1 MFIQVELLNEFFFQF
16 PREVDNRLVYEMD
29 RSQILHFARE
39 NPPIQKHLD
48 LQERKMKLEEVMDK
62 LNYLVK
68 RQADRQTSSN
78 NKSNT
83 TNNYPYS

>member
-29 RSQILHFARE
+29 RRQIQQFARE
-39 NPPIQKHLD
+39 NPPIQKHLE

-68 RQADRQTSSN
+68 RQADRQSSSN
-78 NKSNT
+78 NNSKASAN
-83 TNNYPYS
+83 PY

>member
-1 MFIQVELLNEFFFQF
+1 MFIQVELLSEFFFQF

-29 RSQILHFARE
+29 RRQIQQFARE
-39 NPPIQKHLD
+39 NPPVQKHLE

-68 RQADRQTSSN
+68 RQADRQSSSN
-78 NKSNT
+78 SN
-83 TNNYPYS
+83 NNNNNNNMYS

>member
-29 RSQILHFARE
+29 RRQIQLFARE
-39 NPPIQKHLD
+39 NPPIQKHLE

-68 RQADRQTSSN
+68 RQADRQSSSN
-78 NKSNT
+78 NNSKASAN
-83 TNNYPYS
+83 PY

>member
-1 MFIQVELLNEFFFQF
+1 MFIQVELLNEFLFQF
-16 PREVDNRLVYEMD
+16 PREVDNRLVYEMN
-29 RSQILHFARE
+29 RKQIQQFARE

-68 RQADRQTSSN
+68 RQADRQSAG
-78 NKSNT
+78 KSANGGS
-83 TNNYPYS
+83 Y

>member
-29 RSQILHFARE
+29 RKQIQQFARE
-39 NPPIQKHLD
+39 NPPIQKHLE
-48 LQERKMKLEEVMDK
+48 LQERKTKLEEVMDK

-68 RQADRQTSSN
+68 RQADRQQSSASN
-78 NKSNT
+78 ANGKSF
-83 TNNYPYS
+83 

>member
-29 RSQILHFARE
+29 RRQIQQFARE
-39 NPPIQKHLD
+39 NPPIQKHLE

-68 RQADRQTSSN
+68 RQADRQSSN
-78 NKSNT
+78 NTKPST
-83 TNNYPYS
+83 HNNIYS

>member
-29 RSQILHFARE
+29 RRQIQQFARE
-39 NPPIQKHLD
+39 NPPIQKHLE

-68 RQADRQTSSN
+68 RQADRQSSN
-78 NKSNT
+78 SSNSKSSANS
-83 TNNYPYS
+83 Y

>member
-29 RSQILHFARE
+29 RKQIQQFARE
-39 NPPIQKHLD
+39 NPPIQKHLE
-48 LQERKMKLEEVMDK
+48 LQERKTKLEEVMDK

-68 RQADRQTSSN
+68 RQADRQSSSSSSSN
-78 NKSNT
+78 GK
-83 TNNYPYS
+83 PFLK

>member
-29 RSQILHFARE
+29 RKQIQQFARE
-39 NPPIQKHLD
+39 NPPIQKHLE
-48 LQERKMKLEEVMDK
+48 LQERKTKLEEVMDK

-68 RQADRQTSSN
+68 RQADRQSSSN
-78 NKSNT
+78 ANGK
-83 TNNYPYS
+83 PF